1 MEISTRYLVPGF
13 DNVPVLLLFF
23 FQVGLGSHQ
32 SSLQLVELRI

>member
-1 MEISTRYLVPGF
+1 MEMGTRYLVPGI